1 MIKSAGTLLLM
12 DLKAL
17 ITDIPDFPQ
26 PGIVFRDITTL
37 LQNPDGLAHT
47 IEVMSGQAAELE
59 PDYIVG
65 IESRGFIFAMP
76 IAHQLRR
83 GFVPVRK
90 SGKLPRAV
98 HRVSYS
104 LEYGEDTLEVHQDAF
119 APGRK
124 VLIVDDLLATGG
136 TAAAAAEVVQKAG
149 ASVVGFSFVIE
160 LAGLAGRDKLPTDA
174 TVMSLMTY

>member
-1 MIKSAGTLLLM
+1 M

-37 LQNPDGLAHT
+37 LQDPDGLAHT
-47 IEVMSGQAAELE
+47 VATMSKQAAQLE

-76 IAHQLRR
+76 IAHQMHR

-90 SGKLPRAV
+90 AGKLPRAV
-98 HRVSYS
+98 HSVAYT
-104 LEYGEDTLEVHQDAF
+104 LEYGEDKLEIHQDAF
-119 APGRK
+119 APGSR
-124 VLIVDDLLATGG
+124 VVIVDDLLATGG

-149 ASVVGFSFVIE
+149 ATVAGFSFVIE
-160 LAGLAGRDKLPTDA
+160 LAGLAGREKLPTDA
-174 TVMSLMTY
+174 TVMSLITY

>member
-1 MIKSAGTLLLM
+1 M

-26 PGIVFRDITTL
+26 PGIIFRDITTL
-37 LQNPDGLAHT
+37 LQDPDGLAHT
-47 IEVMSGQAAELE
+47 VTKMSEQAAELD

-76 IAHQLRR
+76 MAHQMRK

-98 HRVSYS
+98 HSVAYT
-104 LEYGEDTLEVHQDAF
+104 LEYGEDTLEIHQDAF
-119 APGRK
+119 APGSK

-136 TAAAAAEVVQKAG
+136 TAAAAAEVITKTG
-149 ASVVGFSFVIE
+149 ATIVGFSFLIE
-160 LAGLAGRDKLPTDA
+160 LADLAGRDKLPSEA
-174 TVMSLMTY
+174 TVMSLITY

>member
-1 MIKSAGTLLLM
+1 M

-37 LQNPDGLAHT
+37 LQDPDGLAHT
-47 IEVMSGQAAELE
+47 VKTMSEQAAELE

-76 IAHQLRR
+76 MAHQMHR

-90 SGKLPRAV
+90 AGKLPRAV
-98 HRVSYS
+98 HSVAYT
-104 LEYGEDTLEVHQDAF
+104 LEYGEDTLEIHQDAF
-119 APGRK
+119 APGSK

-136 TAAAAAEVVQKAG
+136 TAAAAAEVVKKAG
-149 ASVVGFSFVIE
+149 ATVVGFSFVIE
-160 LAGLAGRDKLPTDA
+160 LAGLAGRDKLPAEAD
-174 TVMSLMTY
+174 VISLITY

>member
-1 MIKSAGTLLLM
+1 M

-37 LQNPDGLAHT
+37 LQDPDGLAHT
-47 IEVMSGQAAELE
+47 VKTMSKQAAELE

-76 IAHQLRR
+76 MAHQMHR

-90 SGKLPRAV
+90 AGKLPRAV
-98 HRVSYS
+98 HSVAYT
-104 LEYGEDTLEVHQDAF
+104 LEYGEDTLEIHQDAF
-119 APGRK
+119 APGSK

-136 TAAAAAEVVQKAG
+136 TAAAAAEVVKKAG
-149 ASVVGFSFVIE
+149 ATVVGFSFVIE
-160 LAGLAGRDKLPTDA
+160 LAGLAGRDKLPAEAD
-174 TVMSLMTY
+174 VISLITY